1 MTCSRAMTTAD
12 AVLLRRLE
20 RYYDSV
26 PRTRSRVEE
35 VGPFTLFVA
44 ESGWPY
50 YARPRLGKTAAITP
64 DDVRRILARQREIGV
79 PQAIEWVD
87 ETTPGLL
94 ETVQTVGVEVDV
106 CPLLVLGG
114 APHGSRGTT
123 RLLDP
128 EKPGDVTDL
137 AFSRAAVSV
146 GFGSPGTATGAA
158 GIAERGQALA
168 ETDEG
173 ANASVLEGMRAGRLR
188 LAAVYDAADLGVGPV
203 GGGSYSPVDGVAE
216 IAGVGVLPAYRRRG
230 LAGQL
235 TYALVCDALASGVTL
250 VFCSA
255 QTPEVARV
263 YEAVGFRRVGTAFVA
278 AASSLSC
285 QPLLPEPAS

>member
-1 MTCSRAMTTAD
+1 MTTAD
-12 AVLLRRLE
+12 AAPLGRLE

-26 PRTRSRVEE
+26 PRTGSRVEE

-44 ESGWPY
+44 KSGWPY
-50 YARPRLGKTAAITP
+50 YARPRLGDAAAASP
-64 DDVRRILARQREIGV
+64 DDVRRVLARQREIGV
-79 PQAIEWVD
+79 PQSIEWVD
-87 ETTPGLL
+87 ETTPRLM
-94 ETVQTVGVEVDV
+94 ETVRSVGVEVEV
-106 CPLLVLGG
+106 CPLLVLRRD
-114 APHGSRGTT
+114 PRGSAGTA
-123 RLLDP
+123 RLLHPDL
-128 EKPGDVTDL
+128 PGDVADL
-137 AFSRAAVSV
+137 AVSRAAVSV
-146 GFGSPGTATGAA
+146 GFGNPGTATGAA
-158 GIAERGQALA
+158 GIAERDQALA
-168 ETDEG
+168 ERDEG
-173 ANASVLEGMRAGRLR
+173 ANAFALEGMRAGRLR

-235 TYALVCDALASGVTL
+235 TFAMARHALGSGVTT

-263 YEAVGFRRVGTAFVA
+263 YEAVGFRRVGTACVA

-285 QPLLPEPAS
+285 QPLP